1 MLHKSIFT
9 YVLAFFT
16 LFATNSF
23 ATNSES
29 GDGYHQMV
37 DLGLSVNWATC
48 NVGASTPSE
57 AGIFYAW
64 GETYIKGTFT
74 QSSYQHHNGYDYVN
88 IGTNIAGTSY
98 DVARAEWGGSWRMP
112 SQAEM
117 QELVNRCNWYW
128 TTVDG
133 IDGYRVTGPNG
144 NSIFLPAAGWYSDDE
159 LKGYDIG
166 GNYWTSSVPSGNSST
181 AYFLEFYS
189 DNDYSVDPFSR
200 YTGFSIRPVC
210 PRSSSPS
217 SSGGGGGRIN
227 PNDLRNIRESISSGA
242 TSTSSHGS
250 SYSDSRRVDL
260 GLSVCWA
267 SYNVGASSPSDRG
280 IFYAWGETYVK
291 SEFTES
297 SYQYHNGYEYIN
309 IGTNIAGTSYD
320 VARAQWGGN
329 WRMPT
334 QAEMQEL
341 VNRCN
346 WYWTTV
352 NGVDGYRVTGP
363 NGNSIFLPAGGW
375 YNNDELSGYNVN
387 GNYWTSTSVSGS
399 SYNAYYLDFYSG
411 GDHEVETFSRD
422 TGFSIRPVCP

>member
-48 NVGASTPSE
+48 NVGATTPSE
-57 AGIFYAW
+57 TGIFYAW
-64 GETYIKGTFT
+64 GETYIKGDFT
-74 QSSYQHHNGYDYVN
+74 ESSYQYYNGYEYIN

-117 QELVNRCNWYW
+117 QELVSNCNWYW

-217 SSGGGGGRIN
+217 PSGGGSSS
-227 PNDLRNIRESISSGA
+227 NDAIRYLRQNAPSGSS
-242 TSTSSHGS
+242 SSS

-291 SEFTES
+291 SDFTENT
-297 SYQYHNGYEYIN
+297 YNYHNGYDYTS
-309 IGTNIAGTSYD
+309 IGRNIAGTSYD
-320 VARAQWGGN
+320 VARAEWGGS

-346 WYWTTV
+346 WTWTTV
-352 NGVDGYRVTGP
+352 NGTRGYRVTGP

-375 YNNDELSGYNVN
+375 FSGDELLSSDSN
-387 GNYWTSTSVSGS
+387 GNYWTSSAVSGS
-399 SYNAYYLDFYSG
+399 SSSAYYLDFYSE
-411 GDHEVETFSRD
+411 GDYEVESFTRK

>member
-64 GETYIKGTFT
+64 GETYIK
-74 QSSYQHHNGYDYVN
+74 
-88 IGTNIAGTSY
+88 
-98 DVARAEWGGSWRMP
+98 
-112 SQAEM
+112 
-117 QELVNRCNWYW
+117 
-128 TTVDG
+128 
-133 IDGYRVTGPNG
+133 
-144 NSIFLPAAGWYSDDE
+144 
-159 LKGYDIG
+159 
-166 GNYWTSSVPSGNSST
+166 
-181 AYFLEFYS
+181 
-189 DNDYSVDPFSR
+189 
-200 YTGFSIRPVC
+200 
-210 PRSSSPS
+210 
-217 SSGGGGGRIN
+217 
-227 PNDLRNIRESISSGA
+227 
-242 TSTSSHGS
+242 
-250 SYSDSRRVDL
+250 
-260 GLSVCWA
+260 
-267 SYNVGASSPSDRG
+267 
-280 IFYAWGETYVK
+280 

-320 VARAQWGGN
+320 VARSQWGGS

-375 YNNDELSGYNVN
+375 YNDDELTGYNVN
-387 GNYWTSTSVSGS
+387 GNYWTASTTSGS
-399 SYNAYYLDFYSG
+399 SYSAYYLDFYSG
-411 GDHEVETFSRD
+411 GDYEVETFGRD
-422 TGFSIRPVCP
+422 TGFSIRPVCPRSSTPSPSGSGGGGIRPNDLRNVRESISSGSSSSSSYSDSRRVDLGLSVCWASYNVGASSPSDRGIFYAWGETYVKSDFTETTYNYHNGYDYTSIGRNIAGTSYDVARSEWGGNWRMPTQAEMQELVNRCNWTWTTVNGTRGYRVTGPNGNSIFLPAGGWFSGDELLGGDVNGNYWTSSAVSGSTSNAYYLDFYSDGDYEVETFTRKTGFSIRPVCP

>member
-64 GETYIKGTFT
+64 GETYIKSEFT
-74 QSSYQHHNGYDYVN
+74 ESSYQYHNGYEYIN

-112 SQAEM
+112 TQTEM

-128 TTVDG
+128 TTVG
-133 IDGYRVTGPNG
+133 GVDGYRVTGPNG
-144 NSIFLPAAGWYSDDE
+144 NSIFLPAGGWYNDDE
-159 LKGYDIG
+159 LTGYNVN
-166 GNYWTSSVPSGNSST
+166 GNYWTASTTSGSSYS
-181 AYFLEFYS
+181 AYYLDFYS
-189 DNDYSVDPFSR
+189 GGDHEVETFSR
-200 YTGFSIRPVC
+200 ETGFSIRPVC
-210 PRSSSPS
+210 PKSSRPSP
-217 SSGGGGGRIN
+217 SGGGGGRIN
-227 PNDLRNIRESISSGA
+227 PNDLRDIRESISSGA

-267 SYNVGASSPSDRG
+267 SYNVGASSPSERG

-291 SEFTES
+291 SDFTETT
-297 SYQYHNGYEYIN
+297 YNYHNGYDYTS
-309 IGTNIAGTSYD
+309 IGRNIAGTSYD
-320 VARAQWGGN
+320 VARSEWGGS

-352 NGVDGYRVTGP
+352 NGTSGYRVVGP

-375 YNNDELSGYNVN
+375 FSGDELLGSDVN
-387 GNYWTSTSVSGS
+387 GNYWTSSAVSGS
-399 SYNAYYLDFYSG
+399 SSSAYYLDFYDE
-411 GDHEVETFSRD
+411 GDYEVESFTRK